1 MNLREDVQAY
11 MNDLRAWL
19 KSQQD
24 APLEAMSDFFTARL
38 DGYEAHMAHWRE
50 DYRRFASLFPE
61 NARDVLDLG
70 CGTGLELDELLLLR
84 PDLRATGLDLCP
96 AMLEQ
101 LKAKHPD
108 VRTVCGDYFTADLGQ
123 DCWDAVISFESLHHF
138 SPAKK
143 ADLYRR
149 VRESLRPGGVFMLC
163 DYMACCDEEE
173 ALLRDTCREKRLKE
187 GIPEEQ
193 FVHFDT
199 PLTVPH
205 ELELLRGAGFAD
217 CREADGMKD
226 AVLLVGRAAGQA
238 G

>member
-1 MNLREDVQAY
+1 MNLRDDVQTY
-11 MNDLRAWL
+11 MSDLRAWL
-19 KSQQD
+19 KSQED

-70 CGTGLELDELLLLR
+70 CGTGLELNELLLLH
-84 PDLRATGLDLCP
+84 PGLRVTGLDLCP

-101 LKAKHPD
+101 LKARHPG
-108 VRTVCGDYFTADLGQ
+108 VRTICGDYFEADLGR

-149 VRESLRPGGVFMLC
+149 VRESLRPGGAFMLC

-173 ALLRDTCREKRLKE
+173 ALLRETCREKRLKE

-205 ELELLRGAGFAD
+205 ELELLRDAGFAD
-217 CREADGMKD
+217 CQEAEGMKD
-226 AVLLVGRAAGQA
+226 AVLLICQA